1 MPMNNAK
8 CELINLTMNKDNNIS
23 ELNPVLKIQENYS
36 ISDNLALFNNI
47 KIKKHY

>member
-23 ELNPVLKIQENYS
+23 EDKITIFKELIIKYLLNQIKGDS
-36 ISDNLALFNNI
+36 FNDA
-47 KIKKHY
+47 